1 VYPSCRRSSTQQY
14 RDETG
19 CNGTP
24 RQGYG
29 VSANSYL
36 GYGLNAVDAKNRLSV
51 PASFRDVLTAKSGGK
66 QVLVGPGHAGRRCL
80 MAFDTLFAE
89 QLHATHE
96 ARHSDTGSR
105 EAFDERAYLFGSA
118 QPHSIDDA
126 GRIVLSPVLRRV
138 SGITS
143 HVWFVGGFDYF
154 ELWDPWAFKALPGL
168 PELQRIQIEMELE
181 TRGLPI
187 DGPIA

>member
-1 VYPSCRRSSTQQY
+1 
-14 RDETG
+14 
-19 CNGTP
+19 
-24 RQGYG
+24 
-29 VSANSYL
+29 VSGNSYL
-36 GYGLNAVDAKNRLSV
+36 GYGLNAVDAKSRLSV
-51 PASFRDVLTAKSGGK
+51 PATFRDVLTAKSGGK

-80 MAFDTLFAE
+80 MAFDSQYVDELRAAHTNRF
-89 QLHATHE
+89 
-96 ARHSDTGSR
+96 SDTGSR
-105 EAFDERAYLFGSA
+105 EAFDERAYVFGSA

-187 DGPIA
+187 DGPAA